1 MEAWMLVVTRNEGK
15 SLAVGDN
22 IAITVVEAIL
32 GSVPIV
38 SEAPPALRVQHEQKV
53 THAVSLQT

>member
-1 MEAWMLVVTRNEGK
+1 MLVVTRNEGK